1 MRRALPR
8 LAHVLFPARMHKNS
22 SSANPPPAPV
32 RGCDADGTKYKTA
45 EELWQQERCKGLEQ
59 NWYGTAISY
68 WSTVPATVDGVL
80 GGYGQVSP
88 MDLTESAAFLDA
100 LASHGCSTSPGN
112 PASCAVDCG
121 AGVGRV
127 TAGLL
132 MQRFGRVDVVEPVQH
147 FLQQARADLGARGH
161 RGELHQ
167 VGLEAFDAPANTYD
181 CIWVQWCIG
190 HLVDDDMVAFLQ
202 VLKCFSP
209 AQQPCRQLF
218 DSICSAAEAC

>member
-80 GGYGQVSP
+80 GGYGLVSP
-88 MDLTESAAFLDA
+88 MDLTESASVLDA
-100 LASHGCSTSPGN
+100 LAAQGCSTSPGN

>member
-8 LAHVLFPARMHKNS
+8 LAHVLLPARMHKNS
-22 SSANPPPAPV
+22 SSIHPPPSPAQL

-45 EELWQQERCKGLEQ
+45 DELWQQERCKGLQ
-59 NWYGTAISY
+59 QSWYGTAISY
-68 WSTVPATVDGVL
+68 WSAVPATVDGVL

-88 MDLTESAAFLDA
+88 MDLSESALFLDA
-100 LASHGCSTSPGN
+100 LAAQGCSTAPGS

-132 MQRFGRVDVVEPVQH
+132 MQRFGRVDVVEPVHH
-147 FLQQARADLGARGH
+147 FLEQARADLGALGH
-161 RGELHQ
+161 HGQLYQ
-167 VGLEAFDAPANTYD
+167 VGLEAFDAPGNTYD

-190 HLVDDDMVAFLQ
+190 HLVDDEMVAFLQ
-202 VLKCFSP
+202 VC
-209 AQQPCRQLF
+209 
-218 DSICSAAEAC
+218 AARSSVALPQ